1 MLAILQIEFL
11 CLNEIY
17 FLNNFISSAHV
28 FPRFNT
34 LCESALKIPFYYCFH
49 VNLHKEVKFSLM
61 MIFRDDKIKLVN
73 ILHHTN
79 FYIVLEKQRLR
90 QRDRGSLKRTV
101 IDH

>member
-11 CLNEIY
+11 CHNEIS

-34 LCESALKIPFYYCFH
+34 LRESSLKIPLYYCFH
-49 VNLHKEVKFSLM
+49 VNLNKKVKFSLM
-61 MIFRDDKIKLVN
+61 MIFRDDEIKLVN
-73 ILHHTN
+73 FLHHTN
-79 FYIVLEKQRLR
+79 FCIVLEKQRLR

>member
-11 CLNEIY
+11 CRNEIS
-17 FLNNFISSAHV
+17 FLNNFIFSAHV
-28 FPRFNT
+28 FPRFNA

-49 VNLHKEVKFSLM
+49 VNLNKKVKFSLM

-73 ILHHTN
+73 FLHHTN
-79 FYIVLEKQRLR
+79 FCIVLEKQRLR